1 MMNFDG
7 VLRIAYLGP
16 DGSVS
21 EMAKD
26 YFAKKYEIGAYPT
39 PMQNV
44 KEIIEYVQ
52 DTPNVIGVVPVE
64 NSIVGTVRETL
75 DNLMISS
82 NEKLKILSEVTLP
95 VNHCLLSRNTE
106 FYSITGIIADTR
118 ALIQCREFI
127 KNELPRNLNVIEVT
141 SAAEAA
147 RSLSNYNLTYASI
160 GTEKTAEIYNLN
172 ILKNP
177 INDDKS
183 NRTTFVLV
191 GAFDT
196 EPTGHDRTT
205 LMFTTDD
212 RPGALLE
219 ILNLF
224 YKNNINLSYISS
236 RPSKE
241 DKDNYIFVV
250 SLDGHIKQPEISDT
264 IRQVEEQTSSMR
276 VMGSYEK

>member
-16 DGSVS
+16 EGSVS

-26 YFAKKYEIGAYPT
+26 YFAKKYEIDAYPT

-52 DTPNVIGVVPVE
+52 DTPNVLGVVPVE

-75 DNLMISS
+75 DNLMISQ
-82 NEKLKILSEVTLP
+82 NEKLQILSEVTVP
-95 VNHCLLSRNTE
+95 VNHCLLSKNTE
-106 FYSITGIIADTR
+106 LYSIAGIIANTQ

-127 KNELPRNLNVIEVT
+127 KNEMPRNLNIIEVT
-141 SAAEAA
+141 NAAEAA
-147 RSLSNYNLTYASI
+147 RSLANYNLTYASI

-172 ILKNP
+172 ILKKP
-177 INDDKS
+177 INDDQS
-183 NRTTFVLV
+183 NRTTFVLI

-196 EPTGHDRTT
+196 EETGHDRTT

-219 ILNLF
+219 ILNIF
-224 YKNNINLSYISS
+224 YKNNVNLSYISS

-264 IRQVEEQTSSMR
+264 INQVHEKTTSMR

>member
-1 MMNFDG
+1 
-7 VLRIAYLGP
+7 
-16 DGSVS
+16 
-21 EMAKD
+21 MAKD
-26 YFAKKYEIGAYPT
+26 YFAKKYEIDAYPT

-52 DTPNVIGVVPVE
+52 DTPNVLGVVPVE

-75 DNLMISS
+75 DNLMVSN
-82 NEKLKILSEVTLP
+82 NEKLQILSEVTLP
-95 VNHCLLSRNTE
+95 VNHCLLSKNTE
-106 FYSITGIIADTR
+106 LYSIAGIIANTQ

-127 KNELPRNLNVIEVT
+127 KNEMPRNLNIIEVT
-141 SAAEAA
+141 NSAEAA
-147 RSLSNYNLTYASI
+147 RSLADYNLTYASI

-172 ILKNP
+172 ILKKP
-177 INDDKS
+177 INDDQS
-183 NRTTFVLV
+183 NRTTFVLI

-196 EPTGHDRTT
+196 EETGHDRTT

-219 ILNLF
+219 ILNIF
-224 YKNNINLSYISS
+224 YKNNVNLSYISS

-264 IRQVEEQTSSMR
+264 INQVHEKTTSMR